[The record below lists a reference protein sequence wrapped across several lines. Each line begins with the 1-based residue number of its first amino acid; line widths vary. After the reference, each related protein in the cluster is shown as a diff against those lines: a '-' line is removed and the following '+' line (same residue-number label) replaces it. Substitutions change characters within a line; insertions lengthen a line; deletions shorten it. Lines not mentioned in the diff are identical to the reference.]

1 VNRLDV
7 AKCNPADLPQLFG
20 LAMSAFGAEPGWSDR
35 RVVETLIRD
44 VVLVARDLGRPVGF
58 VAIGLD
64 DDGAFVVE
72 QLLVAP
78 GYEQRGIGRRL
89 LAAAERYA
97 AGAEARA
104 LRIAVEERNWT
115 ARSFYRRSGFVPIG
129 AERFEL
135 KLPRY

>member
-1 VNRLDV
+1 VNRFDV
-7 AKCNPADLPQLFG
+7 APCNAADLPQLFG
-20 LAMSAFGAEPGWSDR
+20 LAMSAFGAEAGWSDR

-44 VVLVARDLGRPVGF
+44 VVFVARDSSRPVGF

-78 GYEQRGIGRRL
+78 GHEQRGIGRTL

-97 AGAEARA
+97 AGAEAQA
-104 LRIAVEERNWT
+104 LRIAVEESNWT

-135 KLPRY
+135 RLPRH